1 LCVTGF
7 LYIFTILLTLV
18 LGVVTLSIVLLLG
31 VFFGF
36 LGWLAIGHELE
47 VRFRAQKKIP
57 LRLLFSFVAL
67 VMSYSVL
74 YNGLLNFIGVGDP
87 TSVTWGMMLQWCF
100 TSRYTFIAPHWLLL
114 PIMCMYIFS
123 RGMLALSYSMYNS
136 VSERYFLRRGWF

>member
-1 LCVTGF
+1 MVAKWLQCLHINHSYLHTIAFPLCVTGF

-57 LRLLFSFVAL
+57 SRLLFSFVAL

-100 TSRYTFIAPHWLLL
+100 TSRYTFIAPHW
-114 PIMCMYIFS
+114 
-123 RGMLALSYSMYNS
+123 
-136 VSERYFLRRGWF
+136 